1 MNLKIIEFLY
11 HFSSF
16 KACLVVS
23 GCVLFGVSKQITRED
38 EMTTTEKA
46 KKINAIISHL
56 RFHAKASKKAF
67 DAGDTFLSLCF
78 REDKE
83 VERIAILAGV

>member
-1 MNLKIIEFLY
+1 
-11 HFSSF
+11 
-16 KACLVVS
+16 
-23 GCVLFGVSKQITRED
+23 VSKQITRED

-56 RFHAKASKKAF
+56 RFHAKAAKKAF